1 MNLCIKKSVITNVY
15 LFILKCHMFKI
26 GIMSVINNVYFN
38 FFNVYTILILYNFY
52 VCILVCFYM
61 NKML

>member
-38 FFNVYTILILYNFY
+38 FLKCLHNLNF
-52 VCILVCFYM
+52 VQLLCMHTCMFLHE
-61 NKML
+61 